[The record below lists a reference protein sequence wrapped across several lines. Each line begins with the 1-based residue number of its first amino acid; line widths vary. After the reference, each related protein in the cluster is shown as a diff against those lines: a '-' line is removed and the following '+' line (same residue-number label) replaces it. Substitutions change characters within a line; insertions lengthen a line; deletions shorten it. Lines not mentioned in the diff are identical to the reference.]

1 MTRRYLDI
9 ASTPGVIAAREANGG
24 VRLRGA
30 ASGEADRFTPAEVQF
45 IAERDSFYLATVS
58 SSGWPYIQHRGGPK
72 GFLKVLDDKTLAF
85 ADFRGNRQYLSI
97 GNVTTDDKTALFLMD
112 YANRLRLKILVHLE
126 VKDLSD
132 DLALAEKLVLPG
144 YKAIAERVVLLHLE
158 AYDWNCP
165 QHITQRFTEEELSHA
180 LAPIRQRQ
188 EALESENRRLRD
200 RLAAYEKRA

>member
-24 VRLRGA
+24 IRMRA
-30 ASGEADRFTPAEVQF
+30 ARNGEADRFTPAEVQF

-112 YANRLRLKILVHLE
+112 YANRLRLKILAHLE
-126 VKDLSD
+126 VRDLSD
-132 DLALAEKLVLPG
+132 DPALAEKLVLPG
-144 YKAIAERVVLLHLE
+144 YKAMAERTVLLHLE

-188 EALESENRRLRD
+188 EALESENMRLRE
-200 RLAAYEKRA
+200 RLAACEKRA

>member
-24 VRLRGA
+24 IRMRA
-30 ASGEADRFTPAEVQF
+30 ARNGEADRFTPAEVQF

-112 YANRLRLKILVHLE
+112 YANRLRLKILAHLE
-126 VKDLSD
+126 VRDLSD
-132 DLALAEKLVLPG
+132 DPALAEKLVLPG
-144 YKAIAERVVLLHLE
+144 YKAMAERTVLLHLE

-188 EALESENRRLRD
+188 EALESENRRLRE
-200 RLAAYEKRA
+200 RLAACEKRA

>member
-24 VRLRGA
+24 IRMRA
-30 ASGEADRFTPAEVQF
+30 ARSGEADRFTPAEVQF

-112 YANRLRLKILVHLE
+112 YANRLRLKILAHLE
-126 VKDLSD
+126 VRDLSD
-132 DLALAEKLVLPG
+132 DPALAEKLVLPG
-144 YKAIAERVVLLHLE
+144 YKAMAERTVLLHLE

-165 QHITQRFTEEELSHA
+165 QHITQRFTEKSCHML
-180 LAPIRQRQ
+180 
-188 EALESENRRLRD
+188 
-200 RLAAYEKRA
+200 